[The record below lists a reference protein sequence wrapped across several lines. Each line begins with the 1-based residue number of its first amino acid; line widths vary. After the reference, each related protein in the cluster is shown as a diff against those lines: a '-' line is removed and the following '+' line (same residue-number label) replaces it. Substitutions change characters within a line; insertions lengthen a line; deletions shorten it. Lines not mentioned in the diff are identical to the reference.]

1 MAASYSASV
10 KSFTT
15 HVNLSESIDASH
27 VNSIQD
33 EIAAIET
40 VLGTTP
46 TLSTAPS
53 SGGTFDSTART
64 YANVATRLANIETGV
79 VADSH
84 TQYIKK
90 AGDTANI
97 ITPSAVGNKGLVIK
111 AAAGQTANLMEW
123 QSSAGTAVTYIDNTG
138 TLKGVSV
145 TGNITIGSTT
155 IAVNGSA
162 STIAGLTLT
171 APVLN
176 NPTLNNTTLYL
187 ATVSAPNTTYSFTAA
202 DGYGIVLTTNTGSV
216 SVTVPSGLLA
226 IGAQLNIVQY
236 AAGQV
241 TVSGGSGVT
250 IFSTGAA
257 PAAPKTR
264 VQYSIITLVQVNTNV
279 WLATGDLV

>member
-1 MAASYSASV
+1 MAASYPASA

-27 VNSIQD
+27 VNGIQD
-33 EIAAIET
+33 EIYAIET
-40 VLGTTP
+40 TLGTSPALATNG
-46 TLSTAPS
+46 S
-53 SGGTFDSTART
+53 GTFDGTART
-64 YANVATRLANIETGV
+64 WPSVSARIANLENGV
-79 VADSH
+79 VGDSH

-90 AGDTANI
+90 SADTANI
-97 ITPSAVGNKGLVIK
+97 ITPSAIGNKGLVVK

-176 NPTLNNTTLYL
+176 NPTLTNTTLYL
-187 ATVSAPNTTYSFTAA
+187 ATVNAPNTTYTFTAA
-202 DGYGIVLTTNTGSV
+202 DGYGIVLTTNTNAV
-216 SVTVPSGLLA
+216 AVTIPSGLLA
-226 IGAQLNIVQY
+226 IGAQLNLVQY
-236 AAGQV
+236 GAGGQV
-241 TVSGGSGVT
+241 TISGGSGVT
-250 IFSTGAA
+250 VYSTGAA
-257 PAAPKTR
+257 PSAPKTR
-264 VQYSIITLVQVNTNV
+264 VQYSVITLVQVNTNV